1 MNLTTKQ
8 AAELAGITPAS
19 FRREMHRERGRGRD
33 YRALAGTWPDARTPL
48 WDEAALRSWLDAHT
62 EPNRTERNPS

>member
-19 FRREMHRERGRGRD
+19 FRREMHRERSRGRD
-33 YRALAGTWPDARTPL
+33 YRAPADAWPDARTPL
-48 WDEAALRSWLDAHT
+48 WDQQAIEAWLAGRH
-62 EPNRTERNPS
+62 